1 MVYFHVGAI
10 LAKHNFRIGTLM
22 VSHLKK
28 SSLDKYW
35 IVMSGLFKMA
45 YNDDTISKNPMDK
58 AIRPRESKQNSEMKA
73 CEKAY
78 TLEELRY
85 ILKCLD
91 NEPLKW
97 QTYINLLADT
107 GMRRGEASGLMWSD
121 IDFKEGIITIKR
133 NLQFSPG
140 KGIYTTTPKNGKM
153 RTVDV
158 GDKVLRLLMMLR
170 QEQSE
175 KCISKY
181 VFTQEGLAEPMHPT
195 SPTHYFKVFS
205 KKYEVEDF
213 HPHKLRHTMA
223 SLAITNGADVVS
235 VSARLGHSDSAVT
248 LRMYAH
254 ANEESKRRAGDI
266 FRNAIGAE

>member
-1 MVYFHVGAI
+1 
-10 LAKHNFRIGTLM
+10 
-22 VSHLKK
+22 
-28 SSLDKYW
+28 
-35 IVMSGLFKMA
+35 
-45 YNDDTISKNPMDK
+45 
-58 AIRPRESKQNSEMKA
+58 MKA